1 MTGLT
6 FGYLLPTQEAAGGT
20 AQAAGGRAQQLADLL
35 DLGVRAERLGFEGV
49 WVPDSPFQY
58 GVPDP
63 LLVLAALAART
74 ERITLATGVLLAGL
88 RQPAMLAQQL
98 SSLDLLA
105 DGRLRAGLGL
115 GFRSAASESQFAAA
129 GVAFANRVSR
139 LEETIALMR
148 ALWSAPGEPVS
159 FDGGR
164 VRVRDV
170 ILSPAPVQAGGPPI
184 WLAGAG
190 APAEKR
196 VGHLGDGWLPYLPWP
211 AAYAEGWKRV
221 QEAAAAAGRSQPPT
235 PGLYLTI
242 ALDDSAAA
250 ARRRLSKT
258 VEGWY
263 GRSFEQ
269 ISSLQAMYAGTP
281 EGLGA
286 HLEPYI
292 EAGLRYVVLRAAD
305 ATRRGL
311 DAAAH
316 AVSLLGGPLSVGV
329 PS

>member
-1 MTGLT
+1 M
-6 FGYLLPTQEAAGGT
+6 
-20 AQAAGGRAQQLADLL
+20 
-35 DLGVRAERLGFEGV
+35 
-49 WVPDSPFQY
+49 PDSPFQY

-74 ERITLATGVLLAGL
+74 KRITLATGVLLAGL

-115 GFRSAASESQFAAA
+115 GFPSAASENQFAAA
-129 GVAFANRVSR
+129 GVAFATRVSR
-139 LEETIALMR
+139 LEETIELMR
-148 ALWSAPGEPVS
+148 TLWSAPGEPVS

-170 ILSPAPVQAGGPPI
+170 ILSPAPVQRGGPPI

-190 APAEKR
+190 APAERR
-196 VGHLGDGWLPYLPWP
+196 VGRLGDGWLPYLPRP
-211 AAYAEGWKRV
+211 AAYADGWQRV
-221 QEAAAAAGRSQPPT
+221 QEAAAAAGRSEPPT

-242 ALDDSAAA
+242 ALDGSAAA
-250 ARRRLSKT
+250 ARRRLTKT

-292 EAGLRYVVLRAAD
+292 EAGLRYVVLRTAD
-305 ATRRGL
+305 TTNRGL
-311 DAAAH
+311 EAAAH
-316 AVSLLGGPLSVGV
+316 AVSLYGAPLSAGI
-329 PS
+329 PL